1 MARTLPLRFRRPVV
15 AVAVVFACA
24 LSVGCGNNNV
34 VPVSGTLTYKGKPV
48 TNAYVN
54 FVPDNNGRPSM
65 GETDANGRF
74 TLTYDPQTKGAQ
86 IGKHRVF
93 VIRNVAA
100 DANQPGAVPGVAP
113 KGSGEM
119 DELFNKYSG
128 EKSTVTVTIDK
139 STSDLKL
146 DWD

>member
-1 MARTLPLRFRRPVV
+1 MPLTHSPRYRRPV
-15 AVAVVFACA
+15 AALALALACA
-24 LSVGCGNNNV
+24 ALTGCGPDNV
-34 VPVSGTLTYKGKPV
+34 VAVSGTLTYKGKPV
-48 TNAYVN
+48 TNAYIH

-86 IGKHRVF
+86 IGKHKVF
-93 VIRNVAA
+93 VMHNVAA
-100 DANQPGAVPGVAP
+100 DANLPEAVPGVAP
-113 KGSGEM
+113 KMSADMG
-119 DELFNKYSG
+119 ELFSKYGG

-139 STSDLKL
+139 AVSDLKL

>member
-1 MARTLPLRFRRPVV
+1 MPRSFPHGLRIAVV
-15 AVAVVFACA
+15 AAFALAVCA
-24 LSVGCGNNNV
+24 LSSGCGGNNV
-34 VPVSGTLTYKGKPV
+34 VSVSGTLTYKGKPV

-54 FVPDNNGRPSM
+54 FVPDNGRPSI

-86 IGKHRVF
+86 LGKHRVF
-93 VIRNVAA
+93 VMHNVAA
-100 DANQPGAVPGVAP
+100 DADQPGTVPGMAP
-113 KGSGEM
+113 KMSPEM
-119 DELFNKYSG
+119 GELFNKYSG

>member
-1 MARTLPLRFRRPVV
+1 VLASAFALAACGLV
-15 AVAVVFACA
+15 A
-24 LSVGCGNNNV
+24 GCGGNNV
-34 VPVSGTLTYKGKPV
+34 VAVSGTLTYKGKPV

-54 FVPDNNGRPSM
+54 FVPDNNGRPSI

-86 IGKHRVF
+86 VGKHRVF
-93 VIRNVAA
+93 VMHNVAA
-100 DANQPGAVPGVAP
+100 DAGQTGAVPGMAP
-113 KGSGEM
+113 KMSPEM
-119 DELFNKYSG
+119 AELFNKYSG